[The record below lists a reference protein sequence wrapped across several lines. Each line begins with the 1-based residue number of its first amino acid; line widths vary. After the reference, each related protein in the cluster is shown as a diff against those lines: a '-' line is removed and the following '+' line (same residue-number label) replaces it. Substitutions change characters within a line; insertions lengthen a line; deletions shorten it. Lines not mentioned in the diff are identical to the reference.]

1 MQAARACPGVAPTI
15 EARHVRIALVMTLLV
30 ALAAPGCSAH
40 RQAKALRDWSGFLD
54 DYSRLELGQPGDL
67 QFVYRNPKAQWTTYD
82 KVLIEPIAL
91 WRSGKHSLDPIPE
104 EDLLRLMAHFQRAV
118 RTRLGAGFKLVDTP
132 QPGTLRLRIAI
143 TEAHASDPVVDVM
156 TATPDDQARAG
167 GGGPLGKELAA
178 FIDAAS
184 IEGELRD
191 ATTGALLA
199 QGIDRRAE
207 GAPPRLPT
215 WEALDRALAF
225 WADQTCARLEART
238 RRR

>member
-1 MQAARACPGVAPTI
+1 MRT
-15 EARHVRIALVMTLLV
+15 ALVLTLLV
-30 ALAAPGCSAH
+30 ALAAMGCSAH
-40 RQAKALRDWSGFLD
+40 RQRKALRDWSGFLD

-118 RTRLGAGFKLVDTP
+118 RIRLGAGFKVVDTP

-143 TEAHASDPVVDVM
+143 TQAHASDPVVDVM
-156 TATPDDQARAG
+156 TATPDDEARAG

-178 FIDAAS
+178 FIDTAS

-199 QGIDRRAE
+199 EGIDRRAE